1 MNFMVALVM
10 ISSKENQ
17 VMIILK
23 EGQAMTRFTA
33 EMERMKF
40 MVIILMVIL
49 MGLSLET
56 IKFSEVMDKTYY
68 MEGLELILSKEV
80 MIATKY
86 TEEQAKMYFMEME
99 EMTLS
104 MVAQDGTLSSVV
116 MAVTKS

>member
-1 MNFMVALVM
+1 
-10 ISSKENQ
+10 
-17 VMIILK
+17 MIILK

-33 EMERMKF
+33 EMVRMKF
-40 MVIILMVIL
+40 MVMILL
-49 MGLSLET
+49 GNSLET
-56 IKFSEVMDKTYY
+56 TKFLEVMDKTHY

-80 MIATKY
+80 TIATTY

-116 MAVTKS
+116 MAVMKS